1 MDMGRFQAMVDRLE
15 RESAASPGA
24 YRVKVA
30 LLALLGFGILAL
42 LLGAIGL
49 GLVLLLGWPRPSP
62 SPAARPCCCCSSWA
76 SC

>member
-30 LLALLGFGILAL
+30 LLALLVKPILTPASRS
-42 LLGAIGL
+42 
-49 GLVLLLGWPRPSP
+49 PRASRRLT
-62 SPAARPCCCCSSWA
+62 SAATASSSARRCWRT
-76 SC
+76 SR